1 MNRKLQKSWVLSS
14 MLLLGMNAT
23 LPVVHTV
30 FAETTP
36 ETQQV
41 EAEELTSPYDNLLEA
56 PADSAEENP
65 QPMEEAPTFS
75 FEHKEM
81 RGTVGKTTE
90 VVIQV
95 DRGIEQVQ
103 VTIPEAVIV
112 QLEEFPDGM
121 EASQITETQW
131 WLSAKEQ
138 TTFILPLTSETAGSY
153 TIVVE
158 DEVEGSVVFEEPLVE
173 PETEEPTIDSGT
185 SEEEDFVED
194 TATPE
199 VQEDEESNEQEA
211 EEITPATTSNVSTW
225 AQFRTAINTSSVTV
239 INVLADISGNTS
251 LNGITRNLTI
261 NGNGNTINSQNQGY
275 RIANN
280 RQIIVRDAILISSIA
295 SGNNLFSPNSTGSS
309 STGSSSYVFSDVT
322 YSGVAFFV
330 GGREGAIQTVV
341 FDGGTNSFSSTGNA
355 TTLLANCSVRITNNS
370 TVTIENRWLMGT
382 YTISTASI
390 GARTSLTVD
399 QGSSL
404 IAKNMVRPIEV
415 NTINILGTL
424 DISNPVSSFSQF
436 TRVTSV
442 PMRISFG
449 KNSQVLMRQSNS
461 NQNTPIVT
469 TTAGTV
475 ISIEKGAQFD
485 LINDSSGGIISD
497 NKNSNTSIQAENL
510 AVWRR
515 GAQDR
520 TTPSQ
525 NFENLEAQ
533 LTGANASTITE
544 TNHNVFRSTY
554 SKQGLAGYSRISSS
568 GIAGEGPVDPLTPDT
583 EIDPDNPP
591 VIPENQGEFRIDFAS
606 QFVFGEQER
615 KVFEEAVYYA
625 APQLGL
631 DENGAPIESEPKPNY
646 IQITDNRA
654 EADSWELSV
663 RQSEQF
669 KTGQGR
675 ELAGA
680 RLQLKNRQIVADHDG
695 AQPRENSSDEIITLE
710 PGEKQPLLT
719 SANGEGKGTW
729 IYRFGD
735 GTSSDQ
741 SVVLVVPKE
750 TIPEIATYRTQ
761 LIWELS
767 AVPINE

>member
-239 INVLADISGNTS
+239 INVLADISGTTS
-251 LNGITRNLTI
+251 LNNITRSLTI
-261 NGNGNTINSQNQGY
+261 NGNDYTVNIGSRQFVTSGNGLNITVRNIRINSTVGNGLFLTT
-275 RIANN
+275 A
-280 RQIIVRDAILISSIA
+280 A
-295 SGNNLFSPNSTGSS
+295 SRNTRFT
-309 STGSSSYVFSDVT
+309 FSDIHT
-322 YSGVAFFV
+322 NASLFMNTTNSGSNHDNNKS
-330 GGREGAIQTVV
+330 IT
-341 FDGGTNSFSSTGNA
+341 FDGGVSSGIEIQSRVNMLVTNGAIVNLKGPQFYRGLNNELNNLTIDENSELYVDGRLTNMSSILVKGKLTVINELSGGTLAAILMERGSRSIIVEETGEMYLRTRSNLGVINGPLLNLTFKKKSSFNLVN
-355 TTLLANCSVRITNNS
+355 LLAYGPVINLSSNIDVNID
-370 TVTIENRWLMGT
+370 
-382 YTISTASI
+382 
-390 GARTSLTVD
+390 TS
-399 QGSSL
+399 
-404 IAKNMVRPIEV
+404 
-415 NTINILGTL
+415 
-424 DISNPVSSFSQF
+424 
-436 TRVTSV
+436 
-442 PMRISFG
+442 
-449 KNSQVLMRQSNS
+449 
-461 NQNTPIVT
+461 
-469 TTAGTV
+469 
-475 ISIEKGAQFD
+475 
-485 LINDSSGGIISD
+485 
-497 NKNSNTSIQAENL
+497 NL
-510 AVWRR
+510 AVWNK
-515 GAQDR
+515 GKVDVENSN
-520 TTPSQ
+520 PSQ

-568 GIAGEGPVDPLTPDT
+568 GIAGEGPVDPLAPDT
-583 EIDPDNPP
+583 GINPDNPP

-606 QFVFGEQER
+606 QFIFGEQER
-615 KVFEEAVYYA
+615 KIFEEATYYA
-625 APQLGL
+625 SSQLGRDTNEEL
-631 DENGAPIESEPKPNY
+631 IESDPKPNY
-646 IQITDNRA
+646 VQITDNRP

-695 AQPRENSSDEIITLE
+695 AQPRETSSDEIITLE